1 VRPSR
6 RAPGAGPLTAP
17 VAVLQRTELEQSPLA
32 DLHALAA
39 EVGIE
44 GFRRLRREE
53 LIDVLSGESG
63 GSSGGRG
70 RSSGRGRSAAQPA
83 SGEDVKGG
91 GSSGGR
97 GRSSGRGRS
106 AEERSEDDEGAR
118 PARPARRPRQ
128 RRSPAEAA
136 PRDRERGRERSA
148 PVADDEEPTGEEE
161 VRAGVLDVLPNGSGF
176 LRSDAFR
183 QGSDDAYVAPAQIRR
198 CELRSGDDVSGPVRS
213 PRRSERHPSLV
224 RVETVN
230 GGPADPPPERPLFE
244 ELTPVFAAERLTAP
258 EGLEK
263 VPFGKGSRV
272 AVLGPPGA
280 GATTLLRGMVSTLSE
295 SHPELTLTVLL
306 AGVRPEEVT
315 EWRQGVGSAQVAGG
329 AFDSPPDERAQTAEA
344 ALAGAKRATE
354 RGEHSVLVVDGLET
368 LATAAARQL
377 FGSAR
382 NTEQG
387 GSLTVIAAGA
397 GPDLE
402 RYATT
407 RIVLE
412 SAGGSGY
419 SVSKSSGTLRPEL
432 LG

>member
-1 VRPSR
+1 M
-6 RAPGAGPLTAP
+6 
-17 VAVLQRTELEQSPLA
+17 E
-32 DLHALAA
+32 
-39 EVGIE
+39 
-44 GFRRLRREE
+44 
-53 LIDVLSGESG
+53 
-63 GSSGGRG
+63 
-70 RSSGRGRSAAQPA
+70 
-83 SGEDVKGG
+83 
-91 GSSGGR
+91 
-97 GRSSGRGRS
+97 
-106 AEERSEDDEGAR
+106 
-118 PARPARRPRQ
+118 
-128 RRSPAEAA
+128 
-136 PRDRERGRERSA
+136 
-148 PVADDEEPTGEEE
+148 DDEEPTGEEE
-161 VRAGVLDVLPNGSGF
+161 VRTGVLDVLPNGSGF
-176 LRSDAFR
+176 LRPDAFR
-183 QGSDDAYVAPAQIRR
+183 QGSDDAYVASAQIRR

-224 RVETVN
+224 RVDTVN
-230 GGPADPPPERPLFE
+230 GGPAEPPAERPLFE
-244 ELTPVFAAERLTAP
+244 ELTPVFAAERLAAP
-258 EGLEK
+258 EGLET

-280 GATTLLRGMVSTLSE
+280 GATTLLRSMVSTLSE
-295 SHPELTLTVLL
+295 RHSELTLTVLL

-344 ALAGAKRATE
+344 ALAQAKRATE

-368 LATAAARQL
+368 LATGAARQL

-432 LG
+432 LAEAA